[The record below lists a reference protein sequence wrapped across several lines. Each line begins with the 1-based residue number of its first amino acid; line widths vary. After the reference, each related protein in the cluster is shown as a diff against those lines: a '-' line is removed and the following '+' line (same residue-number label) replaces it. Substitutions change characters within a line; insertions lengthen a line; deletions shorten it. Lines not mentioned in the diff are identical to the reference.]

1 MSVLVPIQAQ
11 ELHLAHSTPGAR
23 PLRVGNGRAQPGTN
37 GHAAIPEPEC

>member
-11 ELHLAHSTPGAR
+11 EMHPAHPGQGHFAWAMGALH
-23 PLRVGNGRAQPGTN
+23 PGTN